1 MDDERN
7 ALGSSDSLFPIP
19 GCQPK
24 PAIAL
29 DDSDPPQ
36 RIPAARPADANAG
49 HPLETRAVHRADQA
63 ALIDQEL
70 AGRPI
75 EPAPGVRADIQEG
88 GRMRALAH
96 EDQRFL
102 DTSHQRLDFART
114 TVRNVSDSDQPRTAF
129 GMI

>member
-36 RIPAARPADANAG
+36 RIPATGATDANTG
-49 HPLETRAVHRADQA
+49 HPLEARAMHRAHQA
-63 ALIDQEL
+63 ALVDQEL
-70 AGRPI
+70 PRRPI

-88 GRMRALAH
+88 DRVRALAH

-102 DTSHQRLDFART
+102 DAIHECFDFARSL
-114 TVRNVSDSDQPRTAF
+114 VRNVGDSDQSRTAF
-129 GMI
+129 RTI